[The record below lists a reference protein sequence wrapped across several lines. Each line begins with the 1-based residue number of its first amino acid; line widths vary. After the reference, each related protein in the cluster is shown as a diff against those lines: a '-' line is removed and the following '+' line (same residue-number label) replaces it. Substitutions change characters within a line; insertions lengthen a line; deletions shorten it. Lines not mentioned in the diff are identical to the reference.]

1 MVPYRK
7 YTKKYHLVLNFGY
20 LVNEVLL
27 ICVGHAHFM
36 STHLSHLFFIVLL
49 YHKYIYTTTS
59 LVHGKGKHVTKHKK
73 RKQTVYYFIT
83 YYISDQLKEIILQNN
98 ILLYIYIS
106 SLIKKKN
113 IKSYTIKIQKI
124 H

>member
-1 MVPYRK
+1 MHILCPH
-7 YTKKYHLVLNFGY
+7 TYHSY
-20 LVNEVLL
+20 SLL
-27 ICVGHAHFM
+27 FSCTINIDIYDHFTRA
-36 STHLSHLFFIVLL
+36 SWN
-49 YHKYIYTTTS
+49 
-59 LVHGKGKHVTKHKK
+59 GKGKHVTKHKK